1 MSDNEFGISAG
12 QTVLLIWNS
21 GNSVESLENVVKQ
34 IRNIVGSK
42 GNVKVENVE
51 RLHLA
56 NYTNSTFDII
66 ISGAVAPQTL
76 IHSSE
81 LLGTLIKLVKPRG
94 TIALQEAVSDSN
106 GADLRTEAEL
116 LSLLKTSGWV
126 DTTSKIISLSDSE
139 KEQIQQ
145 SRNNSKFKVIEVSA
159 KKPDF
164 EVGASSQL
172 VFKKAVPASVA
183 AVWKLDDTVE
193 DDLVDSDKLL
203 DDEDLKKPD
212 AASLRVCGTTG
223 KRKACKN
230 CSCGLAEELAAE
242 VGAGEKAVSTQAKS
256 SCGNC
261 YLGDAFRCASC
272 PYLGMPA
279 FKPGEKIL
287 LNDSQMNADS

>member
-1 MSDNEFGISAG
+1 MSDNKFGISAG
-12 QTVLLIWNS
+12 QTVLLVWNS
-21 GNSVESLENVVKQ
+21 GNSVEILESIVKEIQNVLGPDGK
-34 IRNIVGSK
+34 IN
-42 GNVKVENVE
+42 VENLD
-51 RLHLA
+51 RLQLA
-56 NYTNSTFDII
+56 NYKNSTFDVI

-76 IHSSE
+76 IHSGE
-81 LLGTLIKLVKPRG
+81 LLGELIKLVKPRG
-94 TIALQEAVSDSN
+94 SIVLQETVSDSD
-106 GADLRTEAEL
+106 GSGVRSEAEL

-126 DTTSKIISLSDSE
+126 DTTVKVISLSDSE
-139 KEQIQQ
+139 KEHIQQ
-145 SRNNSKFKVIEVSA
+145 SHNISKFRVVELCA

-193 DDLVDSDKLL
+193 DDLIDSDKLL

-212 AASLRVCGTTG
+212 AASLKVCGTTG

-242 VGAGEKAVSTQAKS
+242 AGAGEKAVPAQTKS

-279 FKPGEKIL
+279 FKPGEKIR
-287 LNDSQMNADS
+287 LNDSQMKDDS

>member
-1 MSDNEFGISAG
+1 MNDKKFGIAAG
-12 QTVLLIWNS
+12 QTVLLVWNS
-21 GNSVESLENVVKQ
+21 GNAVESLENVVTEIKTVLGTAGK
-34 IRNIVGSK
+34 IN
-42 GNVKVENVE
+42 VENID

-56 NYTNSTFDII
+56 NYENSTFDII
-66 ISGAVAPQTL
+66 ISGVVSPQTL

-81 LLGTLIKLVKPRG
+81 LLGSFIKLVKPCG
-94 TIALQEAVSDSN
+94 SVVLQEAVSDSN
-106 GADLRTEAEL
+106 DGDLRSEAEL
-116 LSLLKTSGWV
+116 FSLLKTSGWIE
-126 DTTSKIISLSDSE
+126 TTSKIISLSDSE
-139 KEQIQQ
+139 KECIQQ
-145 SRNNSKFKVIEVSA
+145 SCNISKFKVIEVCA

-172 VFKKAVPASVA
+172 VFKKAVPAAVA
-183 AVWKLDDTVE
+183 AVWKLDDTIE
-193 DDLVDSDKLL
+193 DDLIDSDKLL

-212 AASLRVCGTTG
+212 AASLKVCSTTG

-242 VGAGEKAVSTQAKS
+242 AGAGEKAVASQPKS

-287 LNDSQMNADS
+287 LNDSQMKADS